1 VNLKQE
7 EEQNMIKAK
16 SARLRVSGALAVILA
31 LLVVAFTELP
41 GVQIAYA
48 FNGYLEDCDFD
59 GYDDETGAPVPWYG
73 FDETK
78 GDRVPSDWNGVAG
91 SYSFSNSNPPSSGG
105 TGSGSDSTNSNN
117 GNSAGTGST
126 GSGAANTNNS
136 NGGGSSGNNS
146 GSSNSSG
153 TQGSSGSSSGGASQ
167 NTSGTSANSANAGE
181 TASQGDSTASDID
194 QASLSAQEKAEI
206 DEVVAVKGS
215 LAILPESGET
225 VFYPGGKAVIKG
237 EGFKGDVDDYTV
249 EIHSTVIELATFSTV
264 SDGSFEITVD
274 IPDDIDPGRHNIW
287 ILYKGGAI
295 VQKGID
301 IASGS
306 VPLASKT
313 AGIDEPGLSGAFV
326 GFIILAS
333 VIAIG
338 VAATIAWYVTKK
350 RKGEN

>member
-1 VNLKQE
+1 
-7 EEQNMIKAK
+7 MIKSK
-16 SARLRVSGALAVILA
+16 SVRLRVSKALAVVLMLFVIAFAA
-31 LLVVAFTELP
+31 LSSIQT
-41 GVQIAYA
+41 AYA

-91 SYSFSNSNPPSSGG
+91 SYSFSSSNPSSGSNS
-105 TGSGSDSTNSNN
+105 TGNTDSSNSSNSNSSESQ
-117 GNSAGTGST
+117 GSSA
-126 GSGAANTNNS
+126 
-136 NGGGSSGNNS
+136 SGNNS
-146 GSSNSSG
+146 G
-153 TQGSSGSSSGGASQ
+153 A
-167 NTSGTSANSANAGE
+167 SANSSNTGG
-181 TASQGDSTASDID
+181 TVSQGESTAIDID
-194 QASLSAQEKAEI
+194 QESLSAQEKAEM

-215 LAILPESGET
+215 LAILPEDGET
-225 VFYPGGKAVIKG
+225 AFYPGGKAVIKG

-301 IASGS
+301 IVSGPVPS
-306 VPLASKT
+306 VSKT
-313 AGIDEPGLSGAFV
+313 AGTDESGLSGAFA

-333 VIAIG
+333 VIAVG
-338 VAATIAWYVTKK
+338 AAATIAWYVTKK
-350 RKGEN
+350 RKGELPNKFTEGGDA